1 MTFGLVHGLPIIRG
15 EVQRLNY
22 KLRVE
27 IGGVSVR
34 VNSWF
39 VGGIHLSLPKL
50 KPKKSRI
57 ENDTRITRIFADY
70 PSSIFFLL
78 QHVQ

>member
-1 MTFGLVHGLPIIRG
+1 MGIKLVCVSPVIRG
-15 EVQRLNY
+15 EVKRLNY

-39 VGGIHLSLPKL
+39 VGRVHLSLPKL
-50 KPKKSRI
+50 KQKSKQV
-57 ENDTRITRIFADY
+57 TV
-70 PSSIFFLL
+70 
-78 QHVQ
+78 VQAYV